1 MIQLPPPPPSL
12 KKPADG
18 KTGPPPVPGQ
28 GADAGSGR
36 GGDNTGAWMVTF
48 TDLVALLLTF
58 FVMIFAMSHVK
69 TADWSSLTESLRRH
83 LNSVAGQTV
92 ASPSLRMDVP
102 SPDRQPGADLD
113 YLSELLAGHLSEA
126 PALADARLRRGEDR
140 LFVSLPADLL
150 FAVGDFTLTPEAA
163 DAVFQLG
170 GVLRNMPNALA
181 VVGHADPR
189 KPQGTYPSNW
199 ELSLLRAQAVAAA
212 LRNGGVEGRIRARGQ
227 GDSRFA
233 ELPAV
238 GDQTARFA
246 LARRVDLVIHE
257 TVREPIE

>member
-12 KKPADG
+12 KDPKDG
-18 KTGPPPVPGQ
+18 KSAPPPEPGRDRLN
-28 GADAGSGR
+28 GGRR
-36 GGDNTGAWMVTF
+36 GGDNAGAWMVTF

-69 TADWSSLTESLRRH
+69 IADWSSLTESLRRN
-83 LNSVAGQTV
+83 LNSVAGQPV
-92 ASPSLRMDVP
+92 ASPSMRRDVP
-102 SPDRQPGADLD
+102 TPDRTRGADLD
-113 YLSELLAGHLSEA
+113 YLTELLAGHLGET
-126 PALADARLRRGEDR
+126 PALADARLRRGADR
-140 LFVSLPADLL
+140 LFLSLPADLL
-150 FAVGDFTLTPEAA
+150 FATGAFALTPKAA
-163 DAVFQLG
+163 DAVFRLG

-189 KPQGTYPSNW
+189 QPQSAYPSNW

-212 LRNGGVEGRIRARGQ
+212 LRAGGVDGRIRARGQ

-233 ELPAV
+233 DLPEADDP
-238 GDQTARFA
+238 GARFA
-246 LARRVDLVIHE
+246 LARRVDLVIYE

>member
-12 KKPADG
+12 KTSADG
-18 KTGPPPVPGQ
+18 EAAAADEAGRASLTPGGQ
-28 GADAGSGR
+28 G
-36 GGDNTGAWMVTF
+36 GDTAGAWMVTF

-69 TADWSSLTESLRRH
+69 TTEWSSLTESLRRH

-92 ASPSLRMDVP
+92 ASPSMRMDGP
-102 SPDRQPGADLD
+102 SPDRAAGADLD
-113 YLSELLAGHLSEA
+113 YLAELLAGHLSDT
-126 PALADARLRRGEDR
+126 PALADAQMRRGEDR
-140 LFVSLPADLL
+140 LVVALPADLL
-150 FAVGDFTLTPEAA
+150 FNAGDFTLTADAA

-170 GVLRNMPNALA
+170 GVLRNMPNGIA

-189 KPQGTYPSNW
+189 KPGSAYPSNW

-212 LRNGGVEGRIRARGQ
+212 LREGGVDGRIRARGQ

-233 ELPAV
+233 DLPTGV
-238 GDQTARFA
+238 DQAERFA

-257 TVREPIE
+257 NLREPIE

>member
-1 MIQLPPPPPSL
+1 MIELPPSPPSL
-12 KKPADG
+12 KPPTDG
-18 KTGPPPVPGQ
+18 RSAPPGEPGR
-28 GADAGSGR
+28 DLLEGR
-36 GGDNTGAWMVTF
+36 SRRDSAGAWMVTF

-58 FVMIFAMSHVK
+58 FVMIFAMSSVK

-83 LNSVAGQTV
+83 LNSVAGQPV
-92 ASPSLRMDVP
+92 ASPSMRMDVP
-102 SPDRQPGADLD
+102 SPDRVPGADLD
-113 YLSELLAGHLSEA
+113 YLAELLAGHLGET

-150 FAVGDFTLTPEAA
+150 FAAGDFTLTSNAA

-189 KPQGTYPSNW
+189 APQSAYPSNW

-212 LRNGGVEGRIRARGQ
+212 LRQGGVDGRIRARGH
-227 GDSRFA
+227 GDSRYA
-233 ELPAV
+233 ELPARS
-238 GDQTARFA
+238 DEAARFA

>member
-1 MIQLPPPPPSL
+1 MIQLPTPPPSL

-18 KTGPPPVPGQ
+18 TAGPPPVPGY
-28 GADAGSGR
+28 GR
-36 GGDNTGAWMVTF
+36 DESRGQGGDSTGAWMVTF

-126 PALADARLRRGEDR
+126 PGLADARLRRGEDR
-140 LFVSLPADLL
+140 LFVSLP
-150 FAVGDFTLTPEAA
+150 
-163 DAVFQLG
+163 
-170 GVLRNMPNALA
+170 
-181 VVGHADPR
+181 
-189 KPQGTYPSNW
+189 
-199 ELSLLRAQAVAAA
+199 
-212 LRNGGVEGRIRARGQ
+212 
-227 GDSRFA
+227 DSYVRFA
-233 ELPAV
+233 GIFRWSFRTP
-238 GDQTARFA
+238 TPR
-246 LARRVDLVIHE
+246 
-257 TVREPIE
+257 

>member
-12 KKPADG
+12 KKPADT
-18 KTGPPPVPGQ
+18 KTAWAPGR
-28 GADAGSGR
+28 DAFDRGR
-36 GGDNTGAWMVTF
+36 QGGDSAGAWMVTF

-113 YLSELLAGHLSEA
+113 YLAELLAGHLSEA

-150 FAVGDFTLTPEAA
+150 FTAGDFTLTPQAA
-163 DAVFQLG
+163 DAVFELG

-189 KPQGTYPSNW
+189 KPDSSYPSNW
-199 ELSLLRAQAVAAA
+199 ELSLLRAQSVAAA
-212 LRNGGVEGRIRARGQ
+212 LRAGGVDGRIRARGQ

-233 ELPAV
+233 ELPPT
-238 GDQTARFA
+238 GGQGERFA

>member
-12 KKPADG
+12 KKPADA
-18 KTGPPPVPGQ
+18 KTAWAPGRDAFDQ
-28 GADAGSGR
+28 GRR
-36 GGDNTGAWMVTF
+36 GGDSAGAWMVTF

-113 YLSELLAGHLSEA
+113 YLAELLAGHLSEA

-150 FAVGDFTLTPEAA
+150 FTAGDFTLTPQAA
-163 DAVFQLG
+163 DAVFELG

-189 KPQGTYPSNW
+189 KPDSSYPSNW
-199 ELSLLRAQAVAAA
+199 ELSLLRAQSVAAA
-212 LRNGGVEGRIRARGQ
+212 LRAGGVDGRIRARGQ

-233 ELPAV
+233 ELPVRAEQA
-238 GDQTARFA
+238 DRFA

>member
-12 KKPADG
+12 KQPADG
-18 KTGPPPVPGQ
+18 KSAPPAEPGR
-28 GADAGSGR
+28 DAVAAKR
-36 GGDNTGAWMVTF
+36 EGGDSAGAWMVTF

-58 FVMIFAMSHVK
+58 FVMMFAMSHVK
-69 TADWSSLTESLRRH
+69 TAEWSNLTESLRQH
-83 LNSVAGQTV
+83 LNSVAGRTV
-92 ASPSLRMDVP
+92 ASPALRMDVP

-113 YLSELLAGHLSEA
+113 YLADLLAGHLSEA
-126 PALADARLRRGEDR
+126 PELADARLRRGEDR

-150 FAVGDFTLTPEAA
+150 FAAGDFTLTPAAA

-170 GVLRNMPNALA
+170 GVLRNMPNAVA

-189 KPQGTYPSNW
+189 KPQSAYPSNW

-212 LRNGGVEGRIRARGQ
+212 LREGGVEGRIRARGQ

-233 ELPAV
+233 ELPAEV
-238 GDQTARFA
+238 ARPARFA